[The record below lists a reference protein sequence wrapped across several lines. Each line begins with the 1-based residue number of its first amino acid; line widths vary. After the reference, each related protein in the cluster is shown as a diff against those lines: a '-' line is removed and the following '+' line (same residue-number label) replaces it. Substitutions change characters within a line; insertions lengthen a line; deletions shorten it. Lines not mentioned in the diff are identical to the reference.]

1 LRPPVDA
8 PSAWQAH
15 PGAIP
20 GGIGDRPAAIVTGGT
35 TVDLQTAR
43 GAFGADRRARPA
55 PPGAARS
62 SGGGAR
68 SAAAACCLLA
78 ALTAAA
84 LLRAEAVLTPP
95 PPPPPPVSTDA
106 DEAVAKDAVRRF
118 YAAVNAA
125 LAAGDPA
132 PLADA
137 VAPDFVAHA
146 PMPGLPPDR
155 DGLVR
160 ALTALHAAAP
170 GLRLTPTVLL
180 ADGDRVVAQVT
191 EASAPGAFLG
201 LPLPRLPLWGPVDRF
216 RVAGGRVVEHW
227 GTAERGWLEPVLRAP
242 LRLPPPAARAVTLE
256 RRAYAPGAREDARPA
271 GPRLLYLEAGT
282 LTVAA
287 PTGGTEATLTPG
299 RFVLVPQGAETVL
312 RNAGPTEAVTL
323 EVTANPPGRGAAR
336 PDGVASSP
344 LAGGVATA
352 LPVGD
357 AVLSVGRVVLPP
369 GAAIP
374 PHATAGPEL
383 LAVEAGTL
391 EVTTGGGR
399 ASVRRGIAA
408 PRDLDSVA
416 SLASGDGVVIE
427 PGTVAAYRN
436 AGDGPL
442 VLLIAALAPAG
453 SPPGTPAAAAPL
465 PRAA

>member
-1 LRPPVDA
+1 V
-8 PSAWQAH
+8 
-15 PGAIP
+15 I
-20 GGIGDRPAAIVTGGT
+20 
-35 TVDLQTAR
+35 
-43 GAFGADRRARPA
+43 
-55 PPGAARS
+55 RS
-62 SGGGAR
+62 SGGGSR

-95 PPPPPPVSTDA
+95 SPAPVGTEA

-146 PMPGLPPDR
+146 PTPGFPPDR

-160 ALTALHAAAP
+160 ALTALRAAAP

-180 ADGDRVVAQVT
+180 ADGDLVVAQVA

-201 LPLPRLPLWGPVDRF
+201 LPLPRLALWGPVDRF
-216 RVAGGRVVEHW
+216 RVADGRVVEHW
-227 GTAERGWLEPVLRAP
+227 GTAERGWLDPVLRAP
-242 LRLPPPAARAVTLE
+242 LRLAPPAARAVTLE

-271 GPRLLYLEAGT
+271 GPRVLYLEAGT
-282 LTVAA
+282 LTVAVS
-287 PTGGTEATLTPG
+287 TGASPAAGTEATLTPG

-323 EVTANPPGRGAAR
+323 EVTTNPPGRGAAR

-344 LAGGVATA
+344 LAGGVATP
-352 LPVGD
+352 LPVGN
-357 AVLSVGRVVLPP
+357 AVLSLGRVVLPP

-374 PHATAGPEL
+374 LHATAGPEL

-391 EVTTGGGR
+391 GVTVSGGR

-408 PRDLDSVA
+408 PRDPGPAA
-416 SLASGDGVVIE
+416 SLASGDGVLIE
-427 PGTVAAYRN
+427 PGAVAAYRN

-442 VLLIAALAPAG
+442 VLLVATLAPAE
-453 SPPGTPAAAAPL
+453 SPPGTPPAAPMRGTQGPL
-465 PRAA
+465 PGSRKRRHNSSHAGWNSPWSRSARRS